1 MYVSYNG
8 EMSKQP
14 TPLQRAMTAHGSLTD
29 TELAARTGWTS
40 QTINRVRHG
49 KLRPSRPL
57 ALALERELAPHLSA
71 EELLG
76 FVRNVNSAAEAA
88 Q

>member
-1 MYVSYNG
+1 MTTN
-8 EMSKQP
+8 P
-14 TPLQRAMTAHGSLTD
+14 TPLQRAVTAIGGITD
-29 TELAARTGWTS
+29 SALARATGWTP

-71 EELLG
+71 DELLG
-76 FVRNVNSAAEAA
+76 ITPAEAA